1 MAMRPLRDLFG
12 RHRPE
17 RTAFVLSGGGNMGAL
32 QVGMLRALF
41 ERHIR
46 PDLVVGCSVG
56 AVNGA
61 AVALE
66 PSLSMVG
73 RLEEVWV
80 DLEHR
85 DLLPAGLIPA
95 TVQLA
100 RRGVALH
107 SNAGLRTL
115 IEQVLGDRTFADLP
129 VPFQCVATDIL
140 AAREVWFSEGPL
152 VEPILASAALPAVL
166 PPVEID
172 GVRYMDGAVL
182 NDVPVTRAV
191 SLGATR
197 VYVLHTGTFER
208 PRPEPRRPLDIALQA
223 YWIAR
228 RARFQRDL
236 AQLPTDVDVTILPT
250 GEAPVIRFNDLS
262 QSRALIDVA
271 YRASAALL
279 QRRELRADEGRAQVS
294 PHPA

>member
-1 MAMRPLRDLFG
+1 MRSLRGLLG
-12 RHRPE
+12 RHQPAM
-17 RTAFVLSGGGNMGAL
+17 TAFVLSGGGNMGAL

-46 PDLVVGCSVG
+46 PDLVLGSSVG
-56 AVNGA
+56 ALNGV

-66 PSLSMVG
+66 PSLATVG

-85 DLLPAGLIPA
+85 KILPAGMIPA

-115 IEQVLGDRTFADLP
+115 IEQVIGTRSFADLL
-129 VPFQCVATDIL
+129 VPFQCVATDIEK
-140 AAREVWFSEGPL
+140 AREVWFSEGPL
-152 VEPILASAALPAVL
+152 IEPILASAALPAVL

-191 SLGATR
+191 SLGATH

-208 PRPEPRRPLDIALQA
+208 PRPEPRRPFDLALQA

-236 AQLPTDVDVTILPT
+236 AALPPEVEVTILPT
-250 GEAPVIRFNDLS
+250 GEAPLVRFNDLT
-262 QSRALIDVA
+262 QSRRLIDLA
-271 YRASAALL
+271 YRASAAAL
-279 QRRELRADEGRAQVS
+279 QTGRGAADGGVPDLSQLPV
-294 PHPA
+294 

>member
-1 MAMRPLRDLFG
+1 MRPLRDLLG
-12 RHRPE
+12 RHRPQK
-17 RTAFVLSGGGNMGAL
+17 TAFVLSGGGNMGAL

-46 PDLVVGCSVG
+46 PDLVLGCSVG
-56 AVNGA
+56 ALNGA
-61 AVALE
+61 AVASE
-66 PSLSMVG
+66 PTLAMVG
-73 RLEEVWV
+73 RLEELWV

-85 DLLPAGLIPA
+85 DLLPAGLIPV

-115 IEQVLGDRTFADLP
+115 IEHVLGDRTFADLA
-129 VPFQCVATDIL
+129 VPFQCVATDIA
-140 AAREVWFSEGPL
+140 AAREVWFSEGTL
-152 VEPILASAALPAVL
+152 IEPILASAALPAVL

-191 SLGATR
+191 ALGATR
-197 VYVLHTGTFER
+197 VYILHTGTFER
-208 PRPEPRRPLDIALQA
+208 PLPEPRRPIDVALQA

-228 RARFQRDL
+228 RARFHRDL
-236 AQLPTDVDVTILPT
+236 AALPAHVELTILPT
-250 GEAPVIRFNDLS
+250 GQAPSVRFNDLTK
-262 QSRALIDVA
+262 SRALIDVA
-271 YRASAALL
+271 YRASAAA
-279 QRRELRADEGRAQVS
+279 LRNGGLVADGAVPDLS
-294 PHPA
+294 PHAV

>member
-1 MAMRPLRDLFG
+1 
-12 RHRPE
+12 
-17 RTAFVLSGGGNMGAL
+17 
-32 QVGMLRALF
+32 MLRALF

-46 PDLVVGCSVG
+46 PDLVLGCSVG
-56 AVNGA
+56 ALNGA

-66 PSLSMVG
+66 PSLAMVG

-85 DLLPAGLIPA
+85 DLLPAGILPA

-107 SNAGLRTL
+107 SNSGLRSL
-115 IEQVLGDRTFADLP
+115 MEQVLGDRSFADLL
-129 VPFQCVATDIL
+129 VPFQCVATDVV

-152 VEPILASAALPAVL
+152 ILPILASAALPAVF

-191 SLGATR
+191 ALGATHI
-197 VYVLHTGTFER
+197 YVLHTGTFER
-208 PRPEPRRPLDIALQA
+208 PRPEPRRPLDVALQA

-236 AQLPTDVDVTILPT
+236 AALPPDVEVTILPT
-250 GEAPVIRFNDLS
+250 GEAPAVRFNDLS
-262 QSRALIDVA
+262 KSRALIDVA
-271 YRASAALL
+271 YRASVAFL
-279 QRRELRADEGRAQVS
+279 QGGAQPADAEVAQVS
-294 PHPA
+294 PHAV

>member
-1 MAMRPLRDLFG
+1 
-12 RHRPE
+12 
-17 RTAFVLSGGGNMGAL
+17 MGAL

-46 PDLVVGCSVG
+46 PDLVLGCSVG
-56 AVNGA
+56 ALNGA
-61 AVALE
+61 AVAAE
-66 PSLSMVG
+66 PSLAMVG

-85 DLLPAGLIPA
+85 NLLPAGILPA

-107 SNAGLRTL
+107 TNTGLRSL
-115 IEQVLGDRTFADLP
+115 VEQVIGTRSFADLL
-129 VPFQCVATDIL
+129 VPFQCVATDIDQ
-140 AAREVWFSEGPL
+140 AREVWFSEGPL

-172 GVRYMDGAVL
+172 GIRYMDGAVL

-191 SLGATR
+191 GLGATH
-197 VYVLHTGTFER
+197 VYVLHTGTFDR
-208 PRPEPRRPLDIALQA
+208 PRPEPRRPLDVALQA

-236 AQLPTDVDVTILPT
+236 AALPSDVTVTILPT
-250 GEAPVIRFNDLS
+250 GEAPVVRFNDLR

-271 YRASAALL
+271 YRASARAL
-279 QRRELRADEGRAQVS
+279 QSGGSAADEGMADLSPRAV
-294 PHPA
+294 

>member
-1 MAMRPLRDLFG
+1 
-12 RHRPE
+12 
-17 RTAFVLSGGGNMGAL
+17 
-32 QVGMLRALF
+32 MLRALF

-46 PDLVVGCSVG
+46 PDLVLGCSVG

-61 AVALE
+61 AVAAE
-66 PSLSMVG
+66 PTLAMVG

-85 DLLPAGLIPA
+85 QLLPAGILPVTA
-95 TVQLA
+95 KLA

-107 SNAGLRTL
+107 TNAGLKTL
-115 IEQVLGDRTFADLP
+115 VEHVLDDRRTFADLV
-129 VPFQCVATDIL
+129 VPFQCVATDVVS
-140 AAREVWFSEGPL
+140 AREVWFGEGPL

-172 GVRYMDGAVL
+172 GIRYIDGAVL

-191 SLGATR
+191 TLGATTI
-197 VYVLHTGTFER
+197 YVLHTGTFDR
-208 PRPEPRRPLDIALQA
+208 PRPEPRRPIDVALQA

-236 AQLPTDVDVTILPT
+236 AALPPGVAVTILPT
-250 GEAPVIRFNDLS
+250 GEAPVVRFNDLS
-262 QSRALIDVA
+262 QSRSLIDVA
-271 YRASAALL
+271 YRASAAAL
-279 QRRELRADEGRAQVS
+279 REAAVAADGGAAHLSR
-294 PHPA
+294 HPV